1 MTQIQ
6 DKVVWI
12 TGASSGIGEAMAH
25 AFAKKGAI
33 LVLTARRENELQR
46 VQKELG
52 LPAEKVMILPMDV
65 TQFET
70 AQPLAEQVVARF
82 GRIDI
87 MVQNAGISQR
97 SKVID
102 TDLKVYQELMDVNF
116 FSGVAL
122 TKAVLP
128 YMKRQQSG
136 HFVVTSSVAGKIGTP
151 QRSGY
156 NAAKH
161 AVQGFYDALRA
172 EVYEDNIEVTIH
184 CPGYIKTNISLNA
197 LDAQGNK
204 FNKMD
209 ENQANGI
216 SAEECARQVI
226 EAVEQNKKEIIIG
239 GFKETAGVYLKR
251 FFPSI
256 LYKMVIKNAPK

>member
-1 MTQIQ
+1 MTQIK
-6 DKVVWI
+6 DKIVWI

-25 AFAKKGAI
+25 EFARKGAR
-33 LVLTARRENELQR
+33 LVLTARREEELLR
-46 VQKELG
+46 VKKETG
-52 LPAEKVMILPMDV
+52 LSDENIFILPMDV
-65 TQFET
+65 TRLEEAGPAT
-70 AQPLAEQVVARF
+70 EKVIRHF

-97 SKVID
+97 SSVID
-102 TDLKVYQELMDVNF
+102 TEIEVYQQLMDVNF

-128 YMKRQQSG
+128 YMIAQKSG

-151 QRSGY
+151 KRSGY

-172 EVYEDNIEVTIH
+172 EVHDDNIQVTIL
-184 CPGYIKTNISLNA
+184 CPGYIRTNISVNA
-197 LDAQGNK
+197 LDAKGNK
-204 FNKMD
+204 FNQMD

-216 SAEECARQVI
+216 SAEECAGQVI
-226 EAVEQNKKEIIIG
+226 RAVENNKKEVVIAG
-239 GFKETAGVYLKR
+239 LKETAGLYLKR
-251 FFPSI
+251 FFPGL
-256 LYKMVIKNAPK
+256 LYKMVRKNAPK

>member
-1 MTQIQ
+1 MTQIK

-25 AFAKKGAI
+25 AFAQKGAI
-33 LVLTARRENELQR
+33 LVLTARREEELQR
-46 VQKELG
+46 VQREIG
-52 LPAEKVMILPMDV
+52 LPLEKSMILPMDV
-65 TQFET
+65 KHFDQ
-70 AQPLAEQVVARF
+70 AQQLADQVLARF

-97 SKVID
+97 SAVID

-128 YMKRQQSG
+128 SMIRQKSG

-172 EVYEDNIEVTIH
+172 EVFDDNIEVTIL

-216 SAEECARQVI
+216 SVEECARQI
-226 EAVEQNKKEIIIG
+226 ISAVEQNKKEIIIAG
-239 GFKETAGVYLKR
+239 AKETAGVYLKR
-251 FFPSI
+251 FFPSL
-256 LYKMVIKNAPK
+256 LYKMVRKNAPK

>member
-1 MTQIQ
+1 MTQIK

-33 LVLTARRENELQR
+33 LVLTARREEELLR
-46 VQKELG
+46 VSNDLS
-52 LPAEKVMILPMDV
+52 LPDDKVMILPMDV
-65 TQFET
+65 TQY
-70 AQPLAEQVVARF
+70 ADAPISAEKIIERF

-97 SKVID
+97 SKVAE
-102 TDLKVYQELMDVNF
+102 TDLAVYQKLMDVNF
-116 FSGVAL
+116 FSGVAI

-128 YMKRQQSG
+128 YMQKQKSG

-172 EVYEDNIEVTIH
+172 EVYNDNIEVTIA
-184 CPGYIKTNISLNA
+184 CPGYILTDISLNA

-216 SAEECARQVI
+216 SAEECASQIVR
-226 EAVEQNKKEIIIG
+226 AVENNTKEVIIAG
-239 GFKETAGVYLKR
+239 LKETAGVYLKR
-251 FFPSI
+251 FLPGL